1 MSLATNV
8 PHRPAHVPDRACGLR
23 RLWVCVLLA
32 LGGLAACSTLNPV
45 TLARMALLDPLTVPP
60 GDVVVRL
67 DLPEGLQV
75 GPGDGVLEVSVARK
89 STGESIA
96 ERFELVQSETLW
108 TLAPQDAV
116 RLSALQDRARSWPE
130 DDREGALSLSVTGC
144 RVGAGPAP
152 GVVINVDVSCD
163 AGRSFAPL
171 IRDLPASDVIGMAE
185 TGPDNRENASD
196 ARPGA
201 GCLNP

>member
-32 LGGLAACSTLNPV
+32 LGGLAACSALNPV

-67 DLPEGLQV
+67 DLPEGLHV
-75 GPGDGVLEVSVARK
+75 GPGDGVLEVAVARK
-89 STGESIA
+89 STGETIA

-108 TLAPQDAV
+108 ALAPQDAA

-130 DDREGALSLSVTGC
+130 EDREGTLSLAISGC
-144 RVGAGPAP
+144 SAGGGPAP
-152 GVVINVDVSCD
+152 GAVINVDISFD

-185 TGPDNRENASD
+185 AGPDSGE
-196 ARPGA
+196 GA